1 MFRWSLRRNPL
12 HFKGLKATLSQANSL
27 LVHLHH
33 NADPDAIGSAYA
45 LKNLIQHSSSLK
57 YVEIAAPAGI
67 SRIGRQIMQHLPTTI
82 VSSPRLDD
90 ADVVILVDTSTFI
103 QLGTFG
109 QEIRDS
115 TKPLVIVDHHTPH
128 KETMGKASLRITDD
142 DASSTCEV
150 VYRLYEE
157 ARLEPDRDTALA
169 LFLGIAYDTRHFI
182 IAKSNT
188 FRTVAKLLGSG
199 LVPEEALPLLAAPLS
214 ASERTARL
222 KAAQR
227 LQRTR
232 LGEWIV
238 AESRV
243 GSYQSSAARALLALG
258 ADVAIVGG
266 EHKGKVR
273 ISLRATRCFYR
284 ATHIH
289 LGREIAAP
297 LGSLKGGMGGGH
309 STAAGINLEGD
320 LDEATKACLRL
331 LRDAFAKTEAR
342 KPEETPQAGV

>member
-1 MFRWSLRRNPL
+1 LS
-12 HFKGLKATLSQANSL
+12 FKGLMETLSKADSIL
-27 LVHLHH
+27 ILLHH
-33 NADPDAIGSAYA
+33 NADPDAIGSGYA
-45 LKNLIQHSSSLK
+45 LKNLIQHNSSLEH
-57 YVEIAAPAGI
+57 VEIAAPAGI
-67 SRIGRQIMQHLPTTI
+67 SKIGRRI
-82 VSSPRLDD
+82 VQRLAITMASSPRPDD
-90 ADVVILVDTSTFI
+90 ADAVILVDTSTFI
-103 QLGTFG
+103 QLGSLGPT
-109 QEIRDS
+109 IRDS
-115 TKPLVIVDHHTPH
+115 TKPLILVDHHAPH
-128 KETMGKASLRITDD
+128 KETVGKASLSITDD

-157 ARLEPDRDTALA
+157 ARLIPDRDTALA
-169 LFLGIAYDTRHFI
+169 LFLGIAYDTRHFV

-188 FRTVAKLLGSG
+188 FRTVAKLLDSG
-199 LVPEEALPLLAAPLS
+199 LIPEEALPLLASPLS
-214 ASERTARL
+214 ASEKTARL

-266 EHKGKVR
+266 EHKGRVR
-273 ISLRATRCFYR
+273 ISLRATRCFHQ
-284 ATHIH
+284 ATRVH
-289 LGREIAAP
+289 LGREIAAR

-309 STAAGINLEGD
+309 STAAGVNLEGD

-331 LRDAFAKTEAR
+331 LRDALVKAEDGKSAM
-342 KPEETPQAGV
+342 TPQVGV